1 MSESEENLSSAED
14 KFFGV
19 KTQHGD
25 LSAVNNS
32 SDDSGI
38 EVEVAQDASPAQ
50 EPDKKGVPLVNYSK
64 DLTDEELASY
74 SEGVQKRINQITGKL
89 KNRESRL
96 AEAQAIKDEAV
107 RVAKIQQQKL
117 QEYESLLT
125 KGQGALIESS
135 RQGASCAG

>member
-64 DLTDEELASY
+64 DLTDEEW
-74 SEGVQKRINQITGKL
+74 
-89 KNRESRL
+89 
-96 AEAQAIKDEAV
+96 QAIARGCKNELT
-107 RVAKIQQQKL
+107 R
-117 QEYESLLT
+117 LLV
-125 KGQGALIESS
+125 S
-135 RQGASCAG
+135 